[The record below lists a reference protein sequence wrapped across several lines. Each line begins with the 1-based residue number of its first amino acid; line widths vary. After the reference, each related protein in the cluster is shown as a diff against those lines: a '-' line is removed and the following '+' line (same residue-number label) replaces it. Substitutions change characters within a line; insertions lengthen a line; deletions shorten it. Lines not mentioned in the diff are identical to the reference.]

1 MTMQVAAEH
10 LSQADFARFMG
21 VSRAAVS
28 QWKTKGILTD
38 AAFTEP
44 SKKGKVVVAVAIDEA
59 GRNRDI
65 GQTLGNG
72 METGPSAGV
81 VLPAAVVFK
90 VVAPVA
96 VSVQPDLLGAAPVAP
111 VAEQS
116 PGGFLPSQSERVQEQ
131 LRIAKLEQQLRTNR
145 MQAADEAKLRGM
157 LMASDDAR
165 EQMARVASMMMQ
177 IFEGSLID
185 FASKIASQFDVPQRD
200 VLHLLK
206 GEFRNVRATAASKER
221 ARIADLDKETT
232 ASVELDA

>member
-38 AAFTEP
+38 AAFTEL
-44 SKKGKVVVAVAIDEA
+44 SKKGKVVVAVAVDEA

-72 METGPSAGV
+72 METGLSAGV
-81 VLPAAVVFK
+81 ALPAAVVVK

-206 GEFRNVRATAASKER
+206 GEFRNVRTTAASKER
-221 ARIADLDKETT
+221 ALIADLDKETT
-232 ASVELDA
+232 ASVALDA

>member
-1 MTMQVAAEH
+1 MTMQAVAEH

-28 QWKTKGILTD
+28 QWKKKNILTD
-38 AAFTEP
+38 AAFTAP
-44 SKKGKVVVAVAIDEA
+44 SKKGKVVVAVAVDEA

-81 VLPAAVVFK
+81 AVPAAVVPDA
-90 VVAPVA
+90 APVA
-96 VSVQPDLLGAAPVAP
+96 VVVQPDLLGAAPVAP

-116 PGGFLPSQSERVQEQ
+116 PGGFLTSPAERVQEQ
-131 LRIAKLEQQLRTNR
+131 LRVAKLEQQLRTNR

-232 ASVELDA
+232 ASVALDA

>member
-1 MTMQVAAEH
+1 MTMQAAAEH

-44 SKKGKVVVAVAIDEA
+44 SKKGKVVVAVAVDEA

-81 VLPAAVVFK
+81 AVPAAVVK
-90 VVAPVA
+90 IVAPVA
-96 VSVQPDLLGAAPVAP
+96 VSVQPELLGVAPVAP

-116 PGGFLPSQSERVQEQ
+116 PGGFLTSPADRVQEQ
-131 LRIAKLEQQLRTNR
+131 LRVAKLEQQLRTNR